1 MVVERLENSDLIL
14 ECKMAELNQNKS
26 QQQGWPDAMRK
37 LYFILEINNIQH
49 NCLHVLYKM
58 VF

>member
-26 QQQGWPDAMRK
+26 QQQG
-37 LYFILEINNIQH
+37 
-49 NCLHVLYKM
+49 
-58 VF
+58 